1 MMDGTSEARER
12 VLDVAERLFTER
24 GYTAVTLRDI
34 AAELGMRQASLYYH
48 VPGGKEELF
57 VTVTERGLARHQAG
71 LEAAIAAAPAD
82 LRAQLRAAA
91 RWLLSQPPMDWGR
104 MMRSDMPAIG
114 EAHGRR
120 LTQAAD
126 AAVMQP
132 IARLFQTAL
141 QASGGPVNTTYL
153 LAGMFV
159 ASVGAIHDVQ
169 PFTQTPHQVLA
180 NKMIDVLLD
189 GVLPPSTP
197 PASGGM
203 GA

>member
-1 MMDGTSEARER
+1 MVIDGTSEARER

-48 VPGGKEELF
+48 APGGKEELF
-57 VTVTERGLARHQAG
+57 VTVTERGFARHQAG

-91 RWLLSQPPMDWGR
+91 AWLLSQPPMDWGR

-114 EAHGRR
+114 EAHARR

-126 AAVMQP
+126 VAVMQP
-132 IARLFQTAL
+132 IARCFAAAL
-141 QASGGPVNTTYL
+141 PAGDGRLKRAYL

-159 ASVGAIHDVQ
+159 ASVGSLHDVQ
-169 PFTQTPHQVLA
+169 PFTQAPPQVLA
-180 NKMIDVLLD
+180 DQMIDVLLD
-189 GVLPPSTP
+189 GVLPRS
-197 PASGGM
+197 
-203 GA
+203 

>member
-1 MMDGTSEARER
+1 MTDVTSEARER
-12 VLDVAERLFTER
+12 VLDAAERLFTER
-24 GYTAVTLRDI
+24 GYTSVTLRDI
-34 AAELGMRQASLYYH
+34 AAELSMRQASLYYH
-48 VPGGKEELF
+48 APGGKEELF
-57 VTVTERGLARHQAG
+57 VTVTERGLARHRAG
-71 LEAAIAAAPAD
+71 LEEAIAAAPAD

-91 RWLLSQPPMDWGR
+91 GWLLSQPPMDWGR

-114 EAHGRR
+114 EAHAHR

-132 IARLFQTAL
+132 LAHLFQTAL
-141 QASGGPVNTTYL
+141 QAHGGPVNPAYL

-169 PFTQTPHQVLA
+169 PLTQAPHQALA

-189 GVLPPSTP
+189 GILPRE
-197 PASGGM
+197 
-203 GA
+203 

>member
-1 MMDGTSEARER
+1 MDSTSEARER

-24 GYTAVTLRDI
+24 GYAAVTLRDI

-48 VPGGKEELF
+48 APGGKEELF

-71 LEAAIAAAPAD
+71 LEAVIAAAPAD
-82 LRAQLRAAA
+82 LRHQLRAAA
-91 RWLLSQPPMDWGR
+91 RWLLSQPPMDWSR

-126 AAVMQP
+126 AAVMRP
-132 IARLFQTAL
+132 IARCFAAVLSSDEGQLNMA
-141 QASGGPVNTTYL
+141 YL

-169 PFTQTPHQVLA
+169 PLTGVPQPALA

-189 GVLPPSTP
+189 GVLPR
-197 PASGGM
+197 
-203 GA
+203 

>member
-1 MMDGTSEARER
+1 MDGTSEARER

-48 VPGGKEELF
+48 APGGKEELF
-57 VTVTERGLARHQAG
+57 VTVTERGFARHRAG
-71 LEAAIAAAPAD
+71 LEEALAAAPAD
-82 LRAQLRAAA
+82 LRGQLRAAA
-91 RWLLSQPPMDWGR
+91 GWLLSQPPMDWGR

-114 EAHGRR
+114 ETHARR

-132 IARLFQTAL
+132 IARCFAAALPTAD
-141 QASGGPVNTTYL
+141 GPVNMAYL

-159 ASVGAIHDVQ
+159 ASVGALHDVQ
-169 PFTQTPHQVLA
+169 PFTQAPHQALA
-180 NKMIDVLLD
+180 DQMIAVLLD
-189 GVLPPSTP
+189 GVLPRE
-197 PASGGM
+197 
-203 GA
+203 